1 MNLIDITPYFHSRSG
16 GIRRYLLEKA
26 KFLKDVPSV
35 RHVIIVPG
43 KEEKIYKLWNS
54 KVYELPSL
62 PILKS
67 GGYRFFRS
75 LNRIKEIIKKEKP
88 NVVELGGTYQPIPQ
102 LRSREYIL
110 SVFYHADVVGD
121 LSLLPLPN
129 RIRSIF
135 IEHTIRRKLFTAD
148 IAITPSKRYE
158 DFLKNYGFDKVK
170 TINLGVDTEIFNPSR
185 KDEEFLRSLGIKT
198 DAFKVLYVGR
208 LSPEKNIDL
217 LLELAESMD
226 PLLFHFVIVGDGA
239 LRKKVE
245 KAQKRLANLT
255 YLGYISDPFELAKL
269 YATCDVFLST
279 SFYET
284 YGLSFLEAQACGCP
298 IIALDMDLESQPF
311 KDFLV
316 KELSIKAFKEALF
329 KLYKNQSNSLRKD
342 ISKHIRENF
351 SWEKTFKSL
360 LETYAE
366 LTSFHLDIY
375 YPSPQRAEFFTFQP
389 HSRSNR

>member
-1 MNLIDITPYFHSRSG
+1 MKLIDLTPYFHSRSG

-35 RHVIIVPG
+35 THVIIVPG

-62 PILKS
+62 PIPKS
-67 GGYRFFRS
+67 GGYRVFIS
-75 LNRIKEIIKKEKP
+75 LSKVKEIIRKENP
-88 NVVELGGTYQPIPQ
+88 HVTELGGTYQPIPQ

-129 RIRSIF
+129 RMRSILV
-135 IEHTIRRKLFTAD
+135 EHTIRRKLFFAD
-148 IAITPSKRYE
+148 IVITPSKRYE
-158 DFLKNYGFDKVK
+158 DFLRDYGFDRIK
-170 TINLGVDTEIFNPSR
+170 TINLGVDTEIFNPLR
-185 KDEEFLRSLGIKT
+185 KDEEFLKSLGVKT
-198 DAFKVLYVGR
+198 DTFKVLYVGR

-217 LLELAESMD
+217 LLELAESID

-245 KAQKRLANLT
+245 KAQKRFTNLT
-255 YLGYISDPFELAKL
+255 YLGYISDSLELAKL
-269 YATCDVFLST
+269 YASCDVFLSP
-279 SFYET
+279 SLYET

-298 IIALDMDLESQPF
+298 IIALDMGLESQPF
-311 KDFLV
+311 RDFLV

-329 KLYKNQSNSLRKD
+329 KLFKNQSDRLREE

-351 SWEKTFKSL
+351 SWKKTFKNL
-360 LETYAE
+360 LETYVE
-366 LTSFHLDIY
+366 LTFLPLGMPH
-375 YPSPQRAEFFTFQP
+375 PSP
-389 HSRSNR
+389 